1 MFNYLICFYI
11 RQQLRIVRMRAIAR
25 HAICRRTIDRAMARV
40 SPGGRSKL
48 RRLAKRVARG
58 ERHTRDEDARRRASG
73 QKKIFVISVSGS
85 KKIGSRRL
93 RPEKNRAARV
103 AN

>member
-11 RQQLRIVRMRAIAR
+11 RQQLRIVRMRAILR
-25 HAICRRTIDRAMARV
+25 DEICRRTIDPAKARV
-40 SPGGRSKL
+40 SPDGRSKL
-48 RRLAKRVARG
+48 RRLAKRAARG
-58 ERHTRDEDARRRASG
+58 ERHTRHEEARRRASG